1 MIENLLDFLKHQQY
15 EESTK
20 TIARNI
26 HKIDTFFVAKCLG
39 RISKE
44 KSESDKT
51 NKTKKIK

>member
-15 EESTK
+15 EESTQ

-44 KSESDKT
+44 KSESDKK